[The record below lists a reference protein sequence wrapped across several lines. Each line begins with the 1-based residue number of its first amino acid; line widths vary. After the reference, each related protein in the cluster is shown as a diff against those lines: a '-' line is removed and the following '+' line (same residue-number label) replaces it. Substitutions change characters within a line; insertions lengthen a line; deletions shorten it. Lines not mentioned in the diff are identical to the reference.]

1 MTNLSP
7 ETLTADEA
15 AFVAHYVD
23 HWRKISAHFV
33 SEYERR
39 MDRRQGVCI
48 SGCDPTPYT
57 MPTDERL
64 TANAMEEVRKRRAIK
79 AREPFQVVLNT
90 IGRRMASRDKDCADL
105 ARSLT
110 FASQEQNRHL
120 VELAPRLDAVAQR
133 HPDLIRDVADA
144 KHCID
149 AMAMIAHF
157 EVA

>member
-1 MTNLSP
+1 
-7 ETLTADEA
+7 
-15 AFVAHYVD
+15 
-23 HWRKISAHFV
+23 
-33 SEYERR
+33 
-39 MDRRQGVCI
+39 
-48 SGCDPTPYT
+48 
-57 MPTDERL
+57 
-64 TANAMEEVRKRRAIK
+64 MEEVRKRRAMK

-90 IGRRMASRDKDCADL
+90 IGRRMASRDKACADL

-120 VELAPRLDAVAQR
+120 VELAPRLDAAAQR

>member
-1 MTNLSP
+1 MNVSP
-7 ETLTADEA
+7 ENLTADEA
-15 AFVAHYVD
+15 AFVASYVERE
-23 HWRKISAHFV
+23 RKISAHFV

-64 TANAMEEVRKRRAIK
+64 TANAMEEVLKRRVIK

-90 IGRRMASRDKDCADL
+90 IGHRMASRDKGCADL
-105 ARSLT
+105 ARSMT
-110 FASQEQNRHL
+110 FAIQNQNRHL
-120 VELAPRLDAVAQR
+120 VQLAARLDAVAER

-149 AMAMIAHF
+149 AMAMIAPY
-157 EVA
+157 EIA

>member
-1 MTNLSP
+1 MNVSP
-7 ETLTADEA
+7 ENLTADEA
-15 AFVAHYVD
+15 AFVASYVERE
-23 HWRKISAHFV
+23 RKISAHFV

-64 TANAMEEVRKRRAIK
+64 TANAMGEVLKRRVMK

-90 IGRRMASRDKDCADL
+90 IGHRMASRDKGCADL

-120 VELAPRLDAVAQR
+120 VELAPRLDAVAER

-149 AMAMIAHF
+149 AMAMIAPY
-157 EVA
+157 EIA